1 MSRPEALA
9 RALGEQLGRA
19 AQALRR
25 WPWIDTLR
33 TLRQRFREDRLGLS
47 AGSLTFATLIALVP
61 LLTVMLAVFTA
72 FPMFSSVQVA
82 LEKYFL
88 RALVPEGIA
97 RPVLRTLTQFS
108 ANARGVGTAGLL
120 LLLATALSMMLTIDR
135 SLNGIWRVRRA
146 RPLAQRLL
154 VYWAALTLGPLA
166 VGVSLSM
173 TSYAV
178 SASKGLVG
186 APPGGVNLVFAVLQF
201 ALLAATIAGLFRYV
215 PNTFVRWGHAWAGAL
230 FVAAGVEAAK
240 AALAWYVERIG
251 SFSAVYGT
259 FATVPILL
267 LWIYLGWVIVLL
279 GAVIAA
285 YAPSLQMRVVRGP
298 DEPGGRF
305 TLALELLRRLRAA
318 RAGGAGGLSLQDLA
332 LALRR
337 DPLQIEPVLDRLID
351 IGWVG
356 RLEEAQA
363 QAQRHV
369 LLGEPATTPLA
380 PLVQALLLAP
390 RPGNAAVARASRLGE
405 LTLAQ
410 ALEVPG

>member
-1 MSRPEALA
+1 MSRPEAQA

-72 FPMFSSVQVA
+72 FPMFASFQVA

-88 RALVPEGIA
+88 RSLVPEGIA

-135 SLNGIWRVRRA
+135 TLSGIWRVRRA

-166 VGVSLSM
+166 LGVSLSM

-186 APPGGVNLVFAVLQF
+186 APMGGVNLVFVLLQF
-201 ALLAATIAGLFRYV
+201 ALLAAAIAGLFRYV
-215 PNTFVRWGHAWAGAL
+215 PNTYVRWGHAWAGAL
-230 FVAAGVEAAK
+230 FVAIAFEAAK
-240 AALAWYVERIG
+240 AGLAWYVEHIG

-285 YAPSLQMRVVRGP
+285 YAPSLQMRVVRRP
-298 DEPGGRF
+298 DEAGGRF
-305 TLALELLRRLRAA
+305 TLALELLRLVHAA
-318 RAGGAGGLSLQDLA
+318 RTGTAGGLSLQDLA

-337 DPLQIEPVLDRLID
+337 DPLQIEPVLDRLIEL
-351 IGWVG
+351 GWIG
-356 RLEEAQA
+356 RLEEAG
-363 QAQRHV
+363 AQRHV
-369 LLGEPATTPLA
+369 LLGEPAAMPLA

-390 RPGNAAVARASRLGE
+390 RASNRAVLRGSRLE
-405 LTLAQ
+405 QMTLAQ
-410 ALEVPG
+410 ALEN

>member
-9 RALGEQLGRA
+9 RALGEPLGRA

-47 AGSLTFATLIALVP
+47 AGSLTFTTLFALVP

-72 FPMFSSVQVA
+72 FPMFASFQVA

-108 ANARGVGTAGLL
+108 ANARGLGTAGLL
-120 LLLATALSMMLTIDR
+120 FLLVTALSMMLTIDR
-135 SLNGIWRVRRA
+135 ALSGIWRVRRA
-146 RPLAQRLL
+146 RPLSQRLL

-166 VGVSLSM
+166 LGVSLSM

-178 SASKGLVG
+178 SASSGLVS
-186 APPGGVNLVFAVLQF
+186 ALPGGVGLVFALLQF
-201 ALLAATIAGLFRYV
+201 ALLAAAIAGLFRFV
-215 PNTFVRWGHAWAGAL
+215 PNTFVRWSDAWAGAL
-230 FVAAGVEAAK
+230 FVAAGFELAK
-240 AALAWYVERIG
+240 AGLAWYVERLG
-251 SFSAVYGT
+251 SFSAVYGA

-267 LWIYLGWVIVLL
+267 LWIYMGWVIILL

-285 YAPSLQMRVVRGP
+285 YAPSLRMRVVRRP
-298 DEPGGRF
+298 DEPGGSF
-305 TLALELLRRLRAA
+305 TLALELLRLLRAA
-318 RAGGAGGLSLQDLA
+318 RAGTAGGLSLHDLA
-332 LALRR
+332 LELRC
-337 DPLQIEPVLDRLID
+337 DPLQIEPVLERLIE

-356 RLEEAQA
+356 RLEEDQA
-363 QAQRHV
+363 RAQRHV
-369 LLGEPATTPLA
+369 LLGEPASMPLE
-380 PLVQALLLAP
+380 PLVQALLLAR
-390 RPGNAAVARASRLGE
+390 RPGNEAVARGSRFE
-405 LTLAQ
+405 QMTLAEALQ
-410 ALEVPG
+410 A